1 MSSLPKR
8 ARTEGDAVKSSGS
21 IPLTRSATIRGMAFL
36 LLVASVIGLWIYTDS
51 IINHVR
57 DFQRSVVKTHVLI
70 HLSIIDPSSTIDD
83 GIGSELW
90 ETVIIETRYP
100 IIITDAGGSIIQGL
114 WKNVGIAPDDTSVAA
129 MRTLE
134 GLVARMDRVNDPEP
148 FAPRLETRIDTL
160 TVYELPTIQNARV
173 AVTDEEETVLH
184 IRNIPAGPEDSTAV
198 RSAIAQLDSYTAP
211 AVFRRPGQA
220 VLRFHSPQ
228 ARGRWP
234 LIVAVNDSIVHWRD
248 VGVASNDT
256 TAAGRARLA
265 AQITTIRE
273 RGQVY
278 SFPRTYTVLG
288 DEQWL
293 FHYGDLPFVTLI
305 GWLPIIE
312 LVMILILLSIG
323 VIGLLNI
330 KNAEQRSIWVGMA
343 KETAHQLGTPIS
355 SLSGWIELLKT
366 DLDDA
371 MLRDT
376 LPNMEDDVNRLTRV
390 AARFSNVGSRPELKP
405 VAPAEVLDA
414 VLDYFSVRLPR
425 MGKEVRLE
433 RAYDGLRP
441 VLGNAELLN
450 WAFEN
455 IVKNALSAFED
466 GVGRITVTGTMSKD
480 FRHVILDFSDTG
492 RGIQHAD
499 QKRIMRPG
507 FTTRK
512 RGWGLGL
519 SLVKRIVVDY
529 HGGRFHLVESRQG
542 EGTTFR
548 VVLPAMARVKGADA

>member
-1 MSSLPKR
+1 M
-8 ARTEGDAVKSSGS
+8 KSSGS

-36 LLVASVIGLWIYTDS
+36 FLIVSVIALWIYTDR

-57 DFQRSVVKTHVLI
+57 DFQRTVVKTHVLI
-70 HLSIIDPSSTIDD
+70 HLSFIDPTSTLD
-83 GIGSELW
+83 GGIASELL
-90 ETVIIETRYP
+90 ETVIFNTRYP
-100 IIITDAGGSIIQGL
+100 IIITDADGTIIPDY
-114 WKNVGIAPDDTSVAA
+114 WRNVGIEPGDTSVTAIQ
-129 MRTLE
+129 TLE
-134 GLVARMDRVNDPEP
+134 KMVERMDRVNPPEQY
-148 FAPRLETRIDTL
+148 APSLETRTDTL
-160 TVYELPTIQNARV
+160 TVYELPTIRNAPL
-173 AVTDEEETVLH
+173 AVTDDFGAVLH
-184 IRNIPAGPEDSTAV
+184 QRNIAAEPADTTAV
-198 RSAIAQLDSYTAP
+198 RSAITALDSYTAP
-211 AVFRRPGQA
+211 AVFRRPGQT

-228 ARGRWP
+228 ARGHWP
-234 LIVAVNDSIVHWRD
+234 LIVAINDSIVHWRD
-248 VGVASNDT
+248 VGVASSDT
-256 TAAGRARLA
+256 TTEGRAELA
-265 AQITTIRE
+265 AQVSAISE

-278 SFPRTYTVLG
+278 NFTRTYTVPD

-366 DLDDA
+366 DADDA
-371 MLRDT
+371 MLSDT

-405 VAPAEVLDA
+405 VEPAEVLDS
-414 VLDYFSVRLPR
+414 VLDYFSARLPR
-425 MGKEVRLE
+425 MGKKVQLE
-433 RAYDGLRP
+433 RSYDGLRQ
-441 VLGNAELLN
+441 VNGNAELLN

-455 IVKNALSAFED
+455 IIKNALSAIEG
-466 GVGRITVTGTMSKD
+466 GVGSITVSGSMSKN
-480 FRHVILDFSDTG
+480 FRHVILDFIDTG

-529 HGGRFHLVESRQG
+529 HGGRFHLVESRPG

-548 VVLPAMARVKGADA
+548 VVLPAMARGKGADA